1 MLTRHY
7 IPSAGDGFISNHSIL
22 SNFQEGSTNLGVV
35 TQNNS
40 LWELLS
46 VRDHLKLFARLR
58 GVPEEMVYTVV
69 DRTLDQLELTPHR
82 FKLAGRLSGG
92 MKRKLCVAI
101 ALIGDP
107 SVVLLDEP
115 SAGLDPVSRRNLWN
129 VILKTMAHRAVVLTT
144 HSMEEAEALCKRIGI
159 MVQGQLRALGTK
171 QHLKTK
177 FGSGYELAIKI
188 RGELYTQ
195 DAFVKL
201 DIYVKKLFPSRVL
214 ISDNGGLVTYT
225 IAQQDMQMGRA
236 FTALESDKEPL
247 GVEDYSIAQPTLEQV
262 FIRTV
267 EKHTPV
273 HEAKARASRLSAS
286 GPADG
291 SSRLSVRRLS
301 DNMNDVDKDRGPSMS
316 PEEELAMEAFAA
328 VKNSC
333 GCSLVFTKRMAWIM
347 TFLTILFIVIAL
359 VLVSNALFTIGIIM
373 FIIGI
378 PFCILCLCPCCKPPA
393 DEDD

>member
-58 GVPEEMVYTVV
+58 GVPEDMVYTVV

-188 RGELYTQ
+188 RGEMYSQ
-195 DAFVKL
+195 NAFIKL
-201 DIYVKKLFPSRVL
+201 DLFVKKLFPSRVL

-225 IAQQDMQMGRA
+225 ITQQDMQMGRA
-236 FTALESDKEPL
+236 FTALETDKDEL
-247 GVEDYSIAQPTLEQV
+247 CIEDYSIAQPTLEQV

-273 HEAKARASRLSAS
+273 HEAKERASRLIGGES
-286 GPADG
+286 GG
-291 SSRLSVRRLS
+291 SSRLSLRRLS
-301 DNMNDVDKDRGPSMS
+301 DNMNDVDKDRGRAMS
-316 PEEELAMEAFAA
+316 TEEEMAMEVFAA

-333 GCSLVFTKRMAWIM
+333 GCSLTFTKRMAWIL
-347 TFLTILFIVIAL
+347 TFLTILFVVIAVAL
-359 VLVSNALFTIGIIM
+359 SSNALFTIGIIM
-373 FIIGI
+373 FLIGI
-378 PFCILCLCPCCKPPA
+378 PFCILCACPCCKPPKD
-393 DEDD
+393 DED

>member
-1 MLTRHY
+1 
-7 IPSAGDGFISNHSIL
+7 
-22 SNFQEGSTNLGVV
+22 
-35 TQNNS
+35 
-40 LWELLS
+40 
-46 VRDHLKLFARLR
+46 
-58 GVPEEMVYTVV
+58 MVYTVV
-69 DRTLDQLELTPHR
+69 DRTLDQLELTPHKH
-82 FKLAGRLSGG
+82 KLAGRLSGG

-188 RGELYTQ
+188 RAEYYSP
-195 DAFVKL
+195 DAFIAL
-201 DIYVKKLFPSRVL
+201 DMYVKKLFPSRVL

-225 IAQQDMQMGRA
+225 IAQADMQMGRA
-236 FTALESDKEPL
+236 FTALEADKGRL

-273 HEAKARASRLSAS
+273 HVAKERSDRLAGGTPRGTSRESLC
-286 GPADG
+286 
-291 SSRLSVRRLS
+291 RLS
-301 DNMNDVDKDRGPSMS
+301 DNINDTDKDTHIVSES
-316 PEEELAMEAFAA
+316 EELAHEAYDLV
-328 VKNSC
+328 VKNGC
-333 GCSLVFTKRMAWIM
+333 GCSLPFTKKMAWLL
-347 TFLTILFIVIAL
+347 TFLVFLFVVLAL
-359 VLVSNALFTIGIIM
+359 AFSSNLLFTIGIIM
-373 FIIGI
+373 FVIGV
-378 PFCILCLCPCCKPPA
+378 PFCILCACPCCKPPK
-393 DEDD
+393 DDD